1 MRYAVISL
9 NIDLAPLWTTINQYF
24 PVFFGVLVIP
34 AGIGIAIRL
43 GEFLIEKVR
52 SAF

>member
-1 MRYAVISL
+1 MISL
-9 NIDLAPLWTTINQYF
+9 NVDLTPLWTTINQYF
-24 PVFFGVLVIP
+24 PIFFGVLVIP

-43 GEFLIEKVR
+43 VEFIVEKVR